1 MKLTTAQLECF
12 LSLAGTLNYMKTSE
26 QLGLTQPAVT
36 KQIQSL
42 EAELGCK
49 LFNRTTRSVALTQVG
64 TAFLTDASS
73 MIDTFYHSMERISSF
88 QERERHALR
97 IGYMDPHTIN
107 LISRILKPLLISK
120 SNVIPEF
127 IHDQTNAN
135 LSRLVNS
142 QLDII
147 VGMKDAKFRD
157 SDISFTLL
165 HDEYFVCV
173 MHKDHPLIRKLKIQ
187 KKDRVTTGDLW
198 DYRQIISI
206 PPYLLG
212 NFFSRG
218 RHIVP
223 VNDDMDNAIC
233 SNANEA
239 YGLLLA
245 GFGYAYLPEHE
256 VMEHPDLVVFKWEES
271 PHAPFGI
278 YSKASVFKNKSTSEY
293 IFIKNAKEI
302 YKI

>member
-1 MKLTTAQLECF
+1 MTTAQLECF